1 MTIAAFFAYSVII
14 FWLGIKHER
23 ATVAHQAHLD
33 RLLSPFVPHR
43 PRLLVS
49 PHWPAVQAINH
60 TEAGAGLSR
69 GNDEPL
75 KDVGAAGFVPGWSA
89 ACPNLSDVSRD

>member
-1 MTIAAFFAYSVII
+1 MTLFLSFMAYSAVV
-14 FWLGIKHER
+14 FYLGMRHER
-23 ATVAHQAHLD
+23 AKLTDTLCD
-33 RLLSPFVPHR
+33 RLFVPHR

-75 KDVGAAGFVPGWSA
+75 KDVDAAGFVPGWSA
-89 ACPNLSDVSRD
+89 ACHNLSNPNQDN